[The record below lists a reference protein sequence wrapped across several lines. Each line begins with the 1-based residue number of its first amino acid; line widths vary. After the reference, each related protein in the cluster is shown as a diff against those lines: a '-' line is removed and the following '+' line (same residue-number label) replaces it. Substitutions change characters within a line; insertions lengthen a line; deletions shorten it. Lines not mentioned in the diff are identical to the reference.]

1 MAAKFFTGL
10 PLDGPDPEC
19 VQGYGEPALARE
31 RDKPKSSVDH
41 SRSGKRKTP
50 SGPIPLTLLSVP
62 PSNVGGSPPPPKK
75 FCNESP
81 V

>member
-19 VQGYGEPALARE
+19 VEGWGAPALAAERE
-31 RDKPKSSVDH
+31 TPKSSVDH
-41 SRSGKRKTP
+41 SRSGGRRTP
-50 SGPIPLTLLSVP
+50 QGPVPLTLLTA
-62 PSNVGGSPPPPKK
+62 PPKK